1 MLKGSPIILLDEATS
16 SLDSETESKI
26 QNAINMLTKNR
37 TTIVI
42 AHRLSTVLKADKIY
56 VVDTGKIIAEGSHE
70 YLLSNSE
77 IYKNFYNKQINR
89 I

>member
-1 MLKGSPIILLDEATS
+1 MMPPK
-16 SLDSETESKI
+16 SKI

-56 VVDTGKIIAEGSHE
+56 VVDGGKIITEGNHE

-89 I
+89 S